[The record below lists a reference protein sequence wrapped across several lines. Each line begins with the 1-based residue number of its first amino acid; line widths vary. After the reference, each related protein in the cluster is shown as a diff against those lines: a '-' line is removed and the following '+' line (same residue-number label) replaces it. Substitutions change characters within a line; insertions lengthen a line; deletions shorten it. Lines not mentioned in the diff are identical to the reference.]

1 MQTFPSRLAFLLPLL
16 LLAAALLWLPAQSQ
30 TRSDSLL
37 VNGDFE
43 QGFRQ
48 VQGCAA
54 VPVDVPVGWG
64 CFSNLGRATY
74 GFYND
79 MWDPVVPRGES
90 SVLIEINTHN
100 FGVPDNDRYAGIY
113 QTLRLV
119 PGELYTIGLTGMI
132 RTTEFGPNV
141 DPGRYRV
148 QVGWT
153 YGSVEDGPIEDWTAV
168 ENWQDVGFNSYYPRL
183 EPGRFERASIQFTAE
198 GEVATI
204 FFRVWKKWGVP
215 YVEINVNLDDITLVG
230 LAPVLLPTPTPD
242 LLRLSTAG
250 WPRARGL
257 NVAFNYPG
265 PWSPAPDPGAEID
278 PTVLEAQTLGIPGE
292 QIEES
297 LRFYTTNYYEI
308 IPPDTVELTDIFI
321 GGKEGTKRVRQ
332 NQAGG
337 AVIYEY
343 CAPGFVDV
351 GGSFC
356 VRVAVAE
363 NDPQLE
369 LQLDRLVGS
378 IEFF

>member
-1 MQTFPSRLAFLLPLL
+1 MHKFSSRVAWALPLL
-16 LLAAALLWLPAQSQ
+16 LLTAAALWLPAQSQ
-30 TRSDSLL
+30 TRFSGLF

-43 QGFRQ
+43 QGFRE
-48 VQGCAA
+48 VAGCAA
-54 VPVDVPVGWG
+54 VPVEVPLGWG

-79 MWDPVVPRGES
+79 MWDPVVVTGES
-90 SVLIEINTHN
+90 SVLIEINTFD
-100 FGVPDNDRYAGIY
+100 FGIPDNDRYAGIY
-113 QTLRLV
+113 QTVRVV
-119 PGELYTIGLTGMI
+119 PGEPYTIGLTGMI

-148 QVGWT
+148 QVGWIYEET
-153 YGSVEDGPIEDWTAV
+153 DDWTAV
-168 ENWQDVGFNSYYPRL
+168 ENWQDVGFNNYYPRL
-183 EPGRFERASIQFTAE
+183 EPGRFERASIRFTAE
-198 GEVATI
+198 DEIVTI

-215 YVEINVNLDDITLVG
+215 FIELDVNLDDLTLIG
-230 LAPVLLPTPTPD
+230 LAPTIVPTPTPD
-242 LLRLSTAG
+242 LLQLSTVG
-250 WPRARGL
+250 WPRATGL

-265 PWSPAPDPGAEID
+265 PWAPAPDPGAELD

-297 LRFYTTNYYEI
+297 LRFYTTDYYQV
-308 IPPDTVELTDIFI
+308 IPPDTVELTDILI
-321 GGKEGTKRVRQ
+321 GGKAGTKRVRQ

-356 VRVAVAE
+356 VRVAAAE

-369 LQLDRLVGS
+369 LQLDRLVNS